1 MGTIVARITLR
12 LDDAPAIRAS
22 MPGRDWLDC
31 RRMTGNRTN
40 WARNVTFGARRF
52 HEPASLGELQQRVA
66 DSERVRALG
75 SGHSFNRL
83 ADTTG
88 DLVSVAG
95 LPRLIEIAP
104 GDASVTVG
112 AGLTFGDVAAELH
125 RAGRALRNLASL
137 PHISV
142 AGACATATHG
152 SGDGIGNLATS
163 VSAVQMVAADGGV
176 VTVRRDQD
184 PAGFPGIVVGL
195 GALGIVTRLTLDTV
209 PAFDVRQYVYEDLPF
224 EQVTRHFDEIMAS
237 AYSVSLFTDWRAPR
251 IRQAWLKRRADA
263 ADGWVPEPRWMGGR
277 PADGPRHPVPGM
289 PPAHCTEQL
298 GVPGPWHE
306 RLPHFRADF
315 TPSNGDE
322 LQSEYL
328 LPREAAIDGLDA
340 LRSIAGALAPV
351 LQINEIRTVAPD
363 QLWLSPGYR
372 RDTVAFHF
380 TWINDWPAI
389 QPVLAQ
395 VEARLAPL
403 HARPHWGKLFGTSPR
418 TVGELYPRLD
428 DFRRLAGRYD
438 PAGKFRN
445 DLLDRYVPPDR

>member
-1 MGTIVARITLR
+1 
-12 LDDAPAIRAS
+12 
-22 MPGRDWLDC
+22 
-31 RRMTGNRTN
+31 MTGNRTN
-40 WARNVTFGARRF
+40 WAGNVTFGAQRF
-52 HEPASLGELQQRVA
+52 DEPSSLAGLRQLVA
-66 DSERVRALG
+66 RGERVRALG

-83 ADTTG
+83 ADTPG
-88 DLVSVAG
+88 DLVGVAG
-95 LPRLIEIAP
+95 LPRLIEIDEAD
-104 GDASVTVG
+104 GSVTVG
-112 AGLTFGDVAAELH
+112 AGLRFAEVAAALH

-152 SGDGIGNLATS
+152 SGDGIGNLATA
-163 VSAVQMVAADGGV
+163 VSAVQMVAADGDV
-176 VTVRRDQD
+176 VTVSRDRD
-184 PAGFPGIVVGL
+184 PDVFPGVVVGL

-209 PAFDVRQYVYEDLPF
+209 PAFLIRQYVYEDLPF

-263 ADGWVPEPRWMGGR
+263 ADGWLPRPRWMDGR
-277 PADGPRHPVPGM
+277 LADGPRHPVPGM

-306 RLPHFRADF
+306 RLPHFRPDF

-322 LQSEYL
+322 LQSEFL
-328 LPREAAIDGLDA
+328 LPRAAAIDGLEA
-340 LRSIAGALAPV
+340 LRSIAAALVPV
-351 LQINEIRTVAPD
+351 VQITEVRTVAPD
-363 QLWLSPGYR
+363 QLWLSPSYR

-395 VEARLAPL
+395 VEEQLAPL
-403 HARPHWGKLFGTSPR
+403 HARPHWGKLFGIGPR
-418 TVGELYPRLD
+418 TVRELYPRLD
-428 DFRRLAGRYD
+428 DFRRLTGRYD

-445 DLLDRYVPPDR
+445 DLLDRYVPRVR

>member
-1 MGTIVARITLR
+1 
-12 LDDAPAIRAS
+12 
-22 MPGRDWLDC
+22 
-31 RRMTGNRTN
+31 MTGTRTN
-40 WARNVTFGARRF
+40 WAGNVTFGARRF
-52 HEPASLGELQQRVA
+52 HEPSTLAELQQIVA
-66 DSERVRALG
+66 GRERVRALG

-95 LPRLIEIAP
+95 LPRVIEIDPA
-104 GDASVTVG
+104 DASVTVG
-112 AGLTFGDVAAELH
+112 GGLKFADVAAALN
-125 RAGRALRNLASL
+125 RAGRALPNLASL

-152 SGDGIGNLATS
+152 SGDGIGNLAAS
-163 VSAVQMVAADGGV
+163 VSAVALVAADGDV
-176 VTVRRDQD
+176 VTVSRDRD
-184 PAGFPGIVVGL
+184 PAEFPGVVVGL
-195 GALGIVTRLTLDTV
+195 GAFGIVTALTLDTV

-224 EQVTRHFDEIMAS
+224 EQVTRHFDEIMGS

-263 ADGWVPEPRWMGGR
+263 ADGWRPEPRWMGGR
-277 PADGPRHPVPGM
+277 LADGLRHPVPGM
-289 PPAHCTEQL
+289 PPVYCTEQR

-306 RLPHFRADF
+306 RLPHFRPDF

-328 LPREAAIDGLDA
+328 LPREAAIDGLHA
-340 LRSIAGALAPV
+340 LRSIAAALVPV

-363 QLWLSPGYR
+363 RLWLSPSYA

-380 TWINDWPAI
+380 TWINDWPAVA
-389 QPVLAQ
+389 PVLARL
-395 VEARLAPL
+395 EEGLAPL
-403 HARPHWGKLFGTSPR
+403 RARPHWGKLFTTSPR
-418 TVGELYPRLD
+418 TVRELYPRLD
-428 DFRRLAGRYD
+428 DFRRLTGRYD